1 MKDISRAA
9 LGVPPIHTKP
19 TRWPY
24 GGICGL
30 ILPPGVDSYRNL
42 TGGGQGVG
50 CFISLR
56 AQTAHNTK
64 TFETEWYIDLLRN
77 IPASSALL
85 SRGSGSNGEKVVEK

>member
-1 MKDISRAA
+1 MGVWANQAA

-42 TGGGQGVG
+42 AGGGQGVG

-56 AQTAHNTK
+56 VMGRLSTK
-64 TFETEWYIDLLRN
+64 AYETTDPLR
-77 IPASSALL
+77 PPGGVSV
-85 SRGSGSNGEKVVEK
+85 GVDPWG

>member
-1 MKDISRAA
+1 MNRSTAGESMERS
-9 LGVPPIHTKP
+9 VRQVSNNTIHTKP

-64 TFETEWYIDLLRN
+64 TFETEW
-77 IPASSALL
+77 
-85 SRGSGSNGEKVVEK
+85 